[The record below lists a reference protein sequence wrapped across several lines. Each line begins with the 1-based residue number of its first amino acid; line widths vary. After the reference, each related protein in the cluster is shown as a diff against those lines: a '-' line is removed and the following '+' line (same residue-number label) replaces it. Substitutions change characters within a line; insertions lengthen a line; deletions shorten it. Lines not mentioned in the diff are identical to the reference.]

1 MNTDLRNEFEK
12 YFFKLM
18 NNSVYGIILLGI
30 EMKKT
35 KATMNKPVYL
45 GMAILDI
52 SKILMYEFW
61 HDCIKLKY
69 GDRAKLILTA
79 LYPILKLKTVLK
91 IMLMILKDGL
101 IHLTMIKTIK
111 DRF

>member
-1 MNTDLRNEFEK
+1 MATETRRSKLVLEQNYHTAKHFPEK
-12 YFFKLM
+12 
-18 NNSVYGIILLGI
+18 LLGI

-52 SKILMYEFW
+52 SKTLMYESW
-61 HDCIKLKY
+61 HDCIKPKY
-69 GDRAKLILTA
+69 GDRAKLILIA
-79 LYPILKLKTVLK
+79 LYPILKLKIVLK
-91 IMLMILKDGL
+91 IMLMILKDDL

-111 DRF
+111 DHF